1 MRRLPPYHVVDV
13 RIRDIEGLDDD
24 LDLPEYPYT
33 YATTNTAIMREK
45 EERYLQK
52 QESQAPSGTQV
63 EGNHRLTRMM
73 SFIRGV
79 DS

>member
-1 MRRLPPYHVVDV
+1 VRRLPPYHVVDV

-24 LDLPEYPYT
+24 CDLPEYQ
-33 YATTNTAIMREK
+33 YATTNTVMKEK
-45 EERYLQK
+45 EERYLRK
-52 QESQAPSGTQV
+52 EESRASNGSQV
-63 EGNHRLTRMM
+63 EGNRLSRMM